1 MYWIP
6 NFLWTSERKWTFNSM
21 DFFNNLKSVFDSID
35 KDYIENL
42 KNSMSRRLEDVIAA
56 KGGNTKY

>member
-1 MYWIP
+1 
-6 NFLWTSERKWTFNSM
+6 M